1 MKVPTFALK
10 ASSVPVAPVQTLK
23 MATPARHLTHGAHA
37 CSPFT
42 VQIRGLAE
50 QVSKHASWNLQQ
62 LVEWHTKWKTVSK
75 AMGAQGWSG
84 CANLRARDAGET
96 QAGGRVTFGSGHQ
109 PAGKGYAAVPASKC

>member
-1 MKVPTFALK
+1 MKVPTSALK
-10 ASSVPVAPVQTLK
+10 ASSMPAAPAQTLK

-37 CSPFT
+37 CGPSP

-75 AMGAQGWSG
+75 AMGA
-84 CANLRARDAGET
+84 
-96 QAGGRVTFGSGHQ
+96 
-109 PAGKGYAAVPASKC
+109 